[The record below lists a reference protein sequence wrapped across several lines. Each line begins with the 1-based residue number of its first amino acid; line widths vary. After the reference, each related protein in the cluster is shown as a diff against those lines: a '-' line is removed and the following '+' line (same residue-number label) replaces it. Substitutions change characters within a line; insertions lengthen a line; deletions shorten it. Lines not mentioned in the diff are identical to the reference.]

1 MAEIS
6 SQQNR
11 RPMRFFCIGEAI
23 LLRKILSVVLILTA
37 LSMSAG
43 AAYSSAQ
50 GAAETMRFDAGCPDE
65 PHADGDFVLETETEP
80 ISVQPGPQMLDPS
93 RVFPLPAGS
102 GYAYED
108 GFGDGRDF
116 GGARQ
121 HEGVD
126 VIVDEGTPVLS
137 VCSGTV
143 TKKGWLTLGG
153 WRIGVE
159 DAFGVYYYYAHLSA
173 YAEGLEIG
181 DAVQAG
187 DVLGYAGSTGYGPVG
202 TSDQM
207 IPHLHFGVYVNDIA
221 VDPYPYL
228 RAWDTEQ
235 G

>member
-1 MAEIS
+1 M
-6 SQQNR
+6 Q
-11 RPMRFFCIGEAI
+11 
-23 LLRKILSVVLILTA
+23 KVLSVVLILTA
-37 LSMSAG
+37 FLMSAG
-43 AAYSSAQ
+43 VAYSTAQ
-50 GAAETMRFDAGCPDE
+50 GAVQNIPFDAGCLDE
-65 PHADGDFVLETETEP
+65 AHEDGDFAPETETGALTP
-80 ISVQPGPQMLDPS
+80 QPGPQMLDPS

-108 GFGDGRDF
+108 GFGDDRDF
-116 GGARQ
+116 GGART

-126 VIVDEGTPVLS
+126 IIVSEGTPVVS
-137 VCSGTV
+137 VCNGTV

-159 DAFGVYYYYAHLSA
+159 DAFGVYHYYAHLSA
-173 YAEGLEIG
+173 YAEGIEIG

-187 DVLGYAGSTGYGPVG
+187 DVLGYVGSTGYGPEG

>member
-159 DAFGVYYYYAHLSA
+159 DAFGVYHYYAHLSA

>member
-11 RPMRFFCIGEAI
+11 RPTRFFCIGEAI

-37 LSMSAG
+37 LCMSAG
-43 AAYSSAQ
+43 ASYSSAQ
-50 GAAETMRFDAGCPDE
+50 GAVETMRFDAGCPDE

-80 ISVQPGPQMLDPS
+80 MSVQPGPQMLDPS

-116 GGARQ
+116 GGARR

-159 DAFGVYYYYAHLSA
+159 DAFGVYHYYAHLSA

-187 DVLGYAGSTGYGPVG
+187 DVLGYVGSTGYGPVG